1 MESNELIQ
9 MLNKDLADEH
19 ASIVRYLIHAYQVG
33 EDTPFGSMLLST
45 AREEMWHMDWLGDEI
60 GELDAEPLMEQGV
73 YPHDPTSNAT
83 LLRSYIEW
91 EDNLIGLY
99 AEQAESVESGELKRI
114 LRQLGIE
121 SIAHKRRFEQWLEK
135 LGPAGEEPFTFEEA
149 AFSPDMLKRFHK
161 EASSQYKLVLQHL
174 RHAFVFEEEDCEV
187 GTELELT
194 AMRHMKHLSHF
205 AEELAESGNSFEFDF
220 PGVDKSQAMKWALL
234 ADLKLT
240 KEAKVRFEAL
250 VNDPELKEHK
260 GLTIELDNM
269 ITRNDFLAAALV
281 EMLEDTEQSEETS
294 QQEKPK
300 TDQFTV
306 GSLIKEEKED

>member
-1 MESNELIQ
+1 MEQDELIA

-19 ASIVRYLIHAYQVG
+19 ASIIRYLIHAYQVG

-60 GELDAEPLMEQGV
+60 GEMDAEPLMEQGN

-83 LLRSYIEW
+83 LLRSYIKW
-91 EDNLIGLY
+91 EDDLITMY
-99 AEQAESVESGELKRI
+99 AHQAEQVENEELKRV

-135 LGPAGEEPFTFEEA
+135 LGPAGEEPFTFEEGS
-149 AFSPDMLKRFHK
+149 FSPEMLKRFHE
-161 EASSQYKLVLQHL
+161 EASNQYKLVLQHL

-205 AEELAESGNSFEFDF
+205 AEELAESGKNFEFDY
-220 PGVDKSQAMKWALL
+220 PGVDKSQTLKWALM

-240 KEAKVRFEAL
+240 KQAKTEFEAL
-250 VNDPELKEHK
+250 VNDPELKAHE

-269 ITRNDFLAAALV
+269 ITRNDFLAAALE
-281 EMLEDTEQSEETS
+281 EMLEDAEQSGDTRPVS
-294 QQEKPK
+294 KS
-300 TDQFTV
+300 TDMQFTV
-306 GSLIKEEKED
+306 GSLIKQKEKD